1 MGQLGAVRGHDT
13 RARLPQLATLP
24 VHVMLGTK
32 DRLIPPRL
40 MSLEQSL
47 EFCREEEC
55 LEVTPKNVR
64 IRKVTLD
71 ANERAKQ
78 RNRAKKA

>member
-1 MGQLGAVRGHDT
+1 
-13 RARLPQLATLP
+13 
-24 VHVMLGTK
+24 
-32 DRLIPPRL
+32 

-64 IRKVTLD
+64 IRKLTLD

>member
-1 MGQLGAVRGHDT
+1 MDVNPTKEKKLTNVRSSTGDE
-13 RARLPQLATLP
+13 LE
-24 VHVMLGTK
+24 
-32 DRLIPPRL
+32 RLIPPRL

-64 IRKVTLD
+64 IRKLTLD